1 MLCMCMDMGLC
12 RGIGGVGFS
21 GWGGSLCAGVVLS
34 RDVGLVSWGINFW
47 FCVLISSVFFDGCRW
62 F

>member
-1 MLCMCMDMGLC
+1 MCVCYIVAMHIVYVYGSLRLC

-34 RDVGLVSWGINFW
+34 RDVGLIDCGIN
-47 FCVLISSVFFDGCRW
+47 
-62 F
+62 